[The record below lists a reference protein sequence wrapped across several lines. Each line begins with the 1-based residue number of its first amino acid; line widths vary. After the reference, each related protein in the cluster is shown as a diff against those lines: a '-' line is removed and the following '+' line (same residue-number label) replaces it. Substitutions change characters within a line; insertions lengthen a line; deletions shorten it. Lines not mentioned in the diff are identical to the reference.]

1 MIAERSRC
9 ERQAEGLK
17 RLLWFVGRGDKQEV
31 LDAAFLSVLLKG
43 PEAKN
48 ATSFRRLATS
58 HKPHL
63 AANW

>member
-31 LDAAFLSVLLKG
+31 LDAASLSVLLKG
-43 PEAKN
+43 PEAKKCYI
-48 ATSFRRLATS
+48 F
-58 HKPHL
+58 
-63 AANW
+63 